1 MKSTITSNQIIS
13 QLKAID
19 PNKAKLI
26 LEKVK
31 NENTGAGSCQWK
43 CAGHSL
49 PKHNKL
55 Y

>member
-1 MKSTITSNQIIS
+1 MKTSNTANQIVS
-13 QLKAID
+13 QLKSID

-31 NENTGAGSCQWK
+31 NENVEAGSCQWK

-49 PKHNKL
+49 IKHNKR